1 MNQPALPVPP
11 QVPPQPAIVVIYLTD
26 SDSEDELEEPEA
38 PPAPVAHS
46 LSALEEL
53 EFPPPNCEDFW
64 NNFRFESQ
72 LFQDPDPEPEPP
84 TRFSRPEP
92 NIPGE
97 SAQSDD
103 HYATIGSCDPY
114 WIESIPVPKRRCYC
128 LSGTSAQ
135 SSAEE

>member
-1 MNQPALPVPP
+1 MNQPEQPVQPEPRPP
-11 QVPPQPAIVVIYLTD
+11 LVIYLTG
-26 SDSEDELEEPEA
+26 SDSEDEPEEPEA
-38 PPAPVAHS
+38 PPAPVARA

-64 NNFRFESQ
+64 NNSRFESR

-97 SAQSDD
+97 FAQSDD
-103 HYATIGSCDPY
+103 HYAAIDCPDPY
-114 WIESIPVPKRRCYC
+114 WIESIPVPKRRCYG

>member
-1 MNQPALPVPP
+1 MDQPAQPVPP
-11 QVPPQPAIVVIYLTD
+11 QVPPPQPAIVVIYLTD
-26 SDSEDELEEPEA
+26 SDSEDEPEEPEA
-38 PPAPVAHS
+38 PAPVARS

-53 EFPPPNCEDFW
+53 EFPPPNREDFW

-84 TRFSRPEP
+84 ARFSRPEP

-103 HYATIGSCDPY
+103 HYAAIGSRDPY